1 MAKTNLKFVLCRGFG
16 AFGCVVAIPNI
27 CLAEDIQPNQNI
39 PSCPPGFAGPVIS
52 QSTISFPKVDQEIEV
67 EIGQSIIS
75 SSKGSVIKNKL
86 ILKQNIIFTG
96 KYMKEFTVE
105 LPKGDYSAIYGKY
118 EYEFPIKTSVFR
130 YGNGKPRSGMSKPET
145 SLYHDK
151 KSNKVKARVYLGL
164 SNKIIDIDQEKV
176 SDEKCLEITNS
187 GFKRELIYSGTSK
200 GTVSLQ
206 YREFVNDFARPAF
219 SQQLSYDLSEGN
231 EIGYKGA
238 RFLILKATNVI
249 LRVKL
254 LKPLD

>member
-1 MAKTNLKFVLCRGFG
+1 M
-16 AFGCVVAIPNI
+16 
-27 CLAEDIQPNQNI
+27 
-39 PSCPPGFAGPVIS
+39 
-52 QSTISFPKVDQEIEV
+52 
-67 EIGQSIIS
+67 
-75 SSKGSVIKNKL
+75 
-86 ILKQNIIFTG
+86 
-96 KYMKEFTVE
+96 
-105 LPKGDYSAIYGKY
+105 
-118 EYEFPIKTSVFR
+118 
-130 YGNGKPRSGMSKPET
+130 
-145 SLYHDK
+145 
-151 KSNKVKARVYLGL
+151 YLGL

-206 YREFVNDFARPAF
+206 YREFVNDLARPAF

-238 RFLILKATNVI
+238 RCLILKATNVI